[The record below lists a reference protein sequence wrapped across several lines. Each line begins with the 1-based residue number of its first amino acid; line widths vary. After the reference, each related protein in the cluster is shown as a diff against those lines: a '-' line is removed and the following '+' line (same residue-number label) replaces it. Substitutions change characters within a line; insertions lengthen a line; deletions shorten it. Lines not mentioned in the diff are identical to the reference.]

1 MDAEPS
7 TAIAAA
13 LIGVP
18 ARANILAA
26 LMDGRALTAS
36 ELAYHAGVSPQTTS
50 SHLAKLEDAKL
61 VAVEKQGRHR
71 YYRLAGAAV
80 AEALELLALIVP
92 QHRVPPRQR
101 SKEVEE
107 TRAARFCYDHLAGAL
122 GTGLTDAM
130 LAKGFIAPEDK
141 DFGVTPKGEAF
152 FAELG
157 LEIAG
162 LRRLRRAF
170 ARQCLDWSER
180 RPHLAG
186 ALGAGFAE
194 LALERRWIQRAKQG
208 RRVFVTEA
216 GHGAFKELL
225 GFAFDPSATRRIV

>member
-7 TAIAAA
+7 AAIAAA

-18 ARANILAA
+18 ARANILGA

-80 AEALELLALIVP
+80 AEVLELLALIVP
-92 QHRVPPRQR
+92 QRPVPPRQR
-101 SKEVEE
+101 SREVEE

-122 GTGLTDAM
+122 GTGLTDAL

-141 DFGVTPKGEAF
+141 DFDVTPKGEAF

-157 LEIAG
+157 LELPG

-180 RPHLAG
+180 TPHLGG
-186 ALGAGFAE
+186 ALGALLLEE
-194 LALERRWIQRAKQG
+194 LEEREWLLRVPESRAITLTKAGRAGLRKQFGISLE
-208 RRVFVTEA
+208 
-216 GHGAFKELL
+216 
-225 GFAFDPSATRRIV
+225 

>member
-1 MDAEPS
+1 MIAEPS
-7 TAIAAA
+7 VAIAAS

-18 ARANILAA
+18 ARANILGA

-36 ELAYHAGVSPQTTS
+36 ELAYHAGVSAQTTS
-50 SHLAKLEDAKL
+50 SHLAKLQDAKL
-61 VAVEKQGRHR
+61 IAVEKQGRHR

-92 QHRVPPRQR
+92 QQPVPPRRR

-107 TRAARFCYDHLAGAL
+107 TRSARFCYDHLAGAL
-122 GTGLTDAM
+122 GTGLTDAF
-130 LAKGFIAPEDK
+130 LAKGLITPAER
-141 DFGVTPKGEAF
+141 DFAITDAGEAF
-152 FAELG
+152 FQELG
-157 LEIAG
+157 IDLAA
-162 LRRLRRAF
+162 LRGLRRAF

-194 LALERRWIQRAKQG
+194 IALKRRWVRRAKAG
-208 RRVFVTEA
+208 RRVFVTPN
-216 GHGAFKELL
+216 GRQAFRDLL
-225 GFAFDPSATRRIV
+225 DFDFDPAAAGS